1 MKQIAIITG
10 YFITICIVGCLLAY
24 PLYLVTG
31 ANFERIVSR
40 TILILAVLLFYPACK
55 CLNVGNMTSLGWV
68 KTNAVKALTQSWALG
83 FIMLLPISLVYFGC
97 GYRVLEPTPITLTLL
112 LSAFLSAA
120 LSGILIGLIEESVF
134 RGLLQSQLSQSMN
147 TITVIIIV
155 SVIYSSVHFLQAPE
169 HLSDQPIKWYSGFTM
184 LSAAFANFKF
194 IDTFIDAWIALFL
207 AGIFLSLIR
216 SQTKNLLWCIGIHAG
231 WVTHIKL
238 FKEFTDRDNSA
249 SCSYL
254 ASSYDNYVGEL
265 STLLI
270 IAILIVWRIIY
281 KRNKANQ

>member
-10 YFITICIVGCLLAY
+10 YFITICIVGCLLAF
-24 PLYLVTG
+24 PIYLLTG
-31 ANFERIVSR
+31 ADFERIVSR
-40 TILILAVLLFYPACK
+40 TILILAVLLFYPLCK
-55 CLNVGNMTSLGWV
+55 CLNVRNMATLGWV
-68 KTNAVKALTQSWALG
+68 NTNAVKALTQSWALG

-112 LSAFLSAA
+112 LSAFLSAI
-120 LSGILIGLIEESVF
+120 LSGMLIGLIEESVF
-134 RGLLQSQLSQSMN
+134 RGLLQSQLSQNMN
-147 TITVIIIV
+147 AIVAIIIV

-169 HLSDQPIKWYSGFTM
+169 HLSEQPIKWYSGFNI
-184 LSAAFANFKF
+184 LGAAFANFNY
-194 IDTFIDAWIALFL
+194 INTFIDAWVALFL

-238 FKEFTDRDNSA
+238 FKEFTDRENSA

-270 IAILIVWRIIY
+270 IAILIVWGFVY
-281 KRNKANQ
+281 MRNKTSL